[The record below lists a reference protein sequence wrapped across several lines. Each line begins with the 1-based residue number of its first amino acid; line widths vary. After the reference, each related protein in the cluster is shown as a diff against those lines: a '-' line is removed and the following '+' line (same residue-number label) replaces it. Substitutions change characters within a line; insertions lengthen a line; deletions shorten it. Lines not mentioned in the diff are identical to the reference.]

1 MYPRGFTSQVSF
13 LHFAQALAVGAST
26 VMVGSLLAATE
37 EAPGAYYFHN
47 GARVKSYRGMGSL
60 EAMRAA
66 SGITG
71 QKHQG
76 DGTATPTSSG
86 SGGSAARYFAEGQ
99 KIRVAQGV
107 TGCLVDKG
115 SIRNLIPYVMQGVKH
130 GLQDAGVPSIEAL
143 HDQLYSG
150 QVRFDIR

>member
-1 MYPRGFTSQVSF
+1 MFPFY
-13 LHFAQALAVGAST
+13 LQALAVGAST

-47 GARVKSYRGMGSL
+47 GARVKSYRGMGSI

-66 SGITG
+66 SENG
-71 QKHQG
+71 QQPPT
-76 DGTATPTSSG
+76 DGSATPTSST

-115 SIRNLIPYVMQGVKH
+115 SIRNLIPYLMQGVKH
-130 GLQDAGVPSIEAL
+130 GFQDAGVPSIQAL
-143 HDQLYSG
+143 HEQLYRG
-150 QVRFDIR
+150 EVRFDVR

>member
-1 MYPRGFTSQVSF
+1 M
-13 LHFAQALAVGAST
+13 QALALGAST

-47 GARVKSYRGMGSL
+47 GARVKSYRGMGSI

-66 SGITG
+66 SGAG
-71 QKHQG
+71 GPQQPQG
-76 DGTATPTSSG
+76 DGSTTPKAAAPY
-86 SGGSAARYFAEGQ
+86 GSAARYFAEGQ
-99 KIRVAQGV
+99 NVRVAQGV

-130 GLQDAGVPSIEAL
+130 GLQDAGVSTIQEL
-143 HDQLYSG
+143 HEKLYSG
-150 QVRFDIR
+150 QVRFDVR

>member
-1 MYPRGFTSQVSF
+1 M
-13 LHFAQALAVGAST
+13 FASQALALGAST

-66 SGITG
+66 SSIG
-71 QKHQG
+71 QKAQG
-76 DGTATPTSSG
+76 DGATTPRGT
-86 SGGSAARYFAEGQ
+86 GGSAARYFAENQ

-130 GLQDAGVPSIEAL
+130 GLQDAGVPSIKVL
-143 HDQLYSG
+143 HEQLYSG
-150 QVRFDIR
+150 QVRFDVR

>member
-1 MYPRGFTSQVSF
+1 M
-13 LHFAQALAVGAST
+13 
-26 VMVGSLLAATE
+26 MVGSLLAATE

-47 GARVKSYRGMGSL
+47 GARVKSYRGMGSI

-66 SGITG
+66 SGTS
-71 QKHQG
+71 QQPPT
-76 DGTATPTSSG
+76 DGSGTPTSST

-115 SIRNLIPYVMQGVKH
+115 SIRNLIPYLMQGVKH
-130 GLQDAGVPSIEAL
+130 GFQDAGVPSIQEL

-150 QVRFDIR
+150 QVRFDVR

>member
-1 MYPRGFTSQVSF
+1 MKVAPVSVCV
-13 LHFAQALAVGAST
+13 QALALGAST

-47 GARVKSYRGMGSL
+47 GSRVKSYRGMGSV

-66 SGITG
+66 SSIGHKS
-71 QKHQG
+71 QN
-76 DGTATPTSSG
+76 DGSATPSS
-86 SGGSAARYFAEGQ
+86 SSCVGSAARYFADEQ

-130 GLQDAGVPSIEAL
+130 GLQDAGVSSVQAL
-143 HDQLYSG
+143 HEQLYAG